1 MSRIRVL
8 AVVGLVLLV
17 GSLSPAAQPGP
28 KYLDKDTFFRM
39 ESISNPEIS
48 PDGSQIV
55 FGRGFVDIM
64 KDQAAS
70 NLWVIDVKGERL
82 GSSPTASGATARRC
96 GRPTASGSRF
106 CRIVR
111 GRRRST

>member
-1 MSRIRVL
+1 MSCLRVF
-8 AVVGLVLLV
+8 AVVGFVL
-17 GSLSPAAQPGP
+17 SIASQSPIAQSGP
-28 KYLDKDTFFRM
+28 KYLDNDTFFRM

-70 NLWVIDVKGERL
+70 NLWVTDV
-82 GSSPTASGATARRC
+82 
-96 GRPTASGSRF
+96 
-106 CRIVR
+106 
-111 GRRRST
+111 